1 MATDLHVKDQIAE
14 YALGIL
20 ADEEAIAVIEH
31 LAVCAECREELAGHQ
46 QVLATLMLS
55 APAAE
60 PSPDAREGLMARIAG
75 PKTARPRRTFS
86 LGALLNSRLP
96 AWAGLALGGL
106 VIVLAA
112 LLLFQNAPL
121 VPPQAPLHP
130 VQQEAQQTN
139 PYLIKLEATDRM
151 PQARGAVLIR
161 TDGQQAILIGGVLVG
176 ALQLAREVGAAAFD
190 GFEIGQ
196 HQLGLDDLQI
206 GDRIDAVLDVGDV
219 VIDEAT
225 GDEGHGV
232 AVADIGQE
240 LIAQALALRGA
251 AHQAGDIDEGDA

>member
-14 YALGIL
+14 YVLGIL
-20 ADEEAIAVIEH
+20 ADEEAITVIEH

-161 TDGQQAILIGGVLVG
+161 TDGQQAILIVNGLEP
-176 ALQLAREVGAAAFD
+176 LENLDYQLWLTRDDAPVSAGYFTVSD
-190 GFEIGQ
+190 S
-196 HQLGLDDLQI
+196 GLLAI
-206 GDRIDAVLDVGDV
+206 PLTMPDV
-219 VIDEAT
+219 VFSYLDMKVTIEPAGGSRLPT
-225 GDEGHGV
+225 GTPVMRGFMDL
-232 AVADIGQE
+232 AE
-240 LIAQALALRGA
+240 LLRLF
-251 AHQAGDIDEGDA
+251 E